1 MPFGAA
7 CVRLV
12 AAEVPLVP
20 RGFAAALP
28 PRVCFSA
35 SRRGRGRTLSP
46 GTMAAAQAAF
56 PGDGD
61 AGSGTHDW
69 VPLSRAEILAIIV
82 FWTFIALFT
91 VANVHLDRYAYQPH
105 PAAHAPQV
113 ALAFVESYLWAAL
126 TPPIFWLSSRFAL
139 DVRPWLRRMLLL
151 LGVGLLVALV
161 VDHLTTFVRLH
172 VLAHHPPH
180 PVVEHGPR
188 LGGIELWFLNDLIV
202 YLAVLAAGFA
212 REYFIRYRGRVE
224 ETVRLQAQADRL
236 HAQLAEARLDA
247 LRTQLDPHFLFNT
260 LNAVS
265 ALVERDPRGVRR
277 MISLL
282 GELLRH
288 TLDGAREQEVPLAQ
302 EMRVVERYLEIMQIR
317 FEGRLELA
325 VHTSPA
331 VAGALVPSLVL
342 QPLVE
347 NALRHGIDRTTGT
360 GRVQITAAEQDGRVV
375 LRVRDHGP
383 GLAPDAAE
391 GVGVRNTRARL
402 QQLYGDAQSFT
413 LAPAEGGGTVAEVTL
428 PYHTA
433 ADLRVSGVDDG

>member
-1 MPFGAA
+1 
-7 CVRLV
+7 
-12 AAEVPLVP
+12 
-20 RGFAAALP
+20 
-28 PRVCFSA
+28 
-35 SRRGRGRTLSP
+35 
-46 GTMAAAQAAF
+46 MAAAQAAF
-56 PGDGD
+56 PADGE
-61 AGSGTHDW
+61 GGTQER
-69 VPLSRAEILAIIV
+69 VPLSRAEILAIVV
-82 FWTFIALFT
+82 FWTFIALLT
-91 VANVHLDRYAYQPH
+91 VANVHLDRYSYQPY
-105 PAAHAPQV
+105 PTARGPQV
-113 ALAFVESYLWAAL
+113 VLAFVESYLWALL
-126 TPPIFWLSSRFAL
+126 TPPIFRLSSRFAL
-139 DVRPWLRRMLLL
+139 DTRHWLRRMLML
-151 LGVGLLVALV
+151 LGTGLLVALF
-161 VDHLTTFVRLH
+161 VDHVTTFLRLH
-172 VLAHHPPH
+172 ALVTHHAAHAARD
-180 PVVEHGPR
+180 HGPR
-188 LGGIELWFLNDLIV
+188 LGGIELWFLNDFIV
-202 YLAVLAAGFA
+202 YLAVVAAGFA

-224 ETVRLQAQADRL
+224 ETVRLQAQAAGLR
-236 HAQLAEARLDA
+236 AQLAEARLDA

-317 FEGRLELA
+317 FEGRLELS

-331 VAGALVPSLVL
+331 VGEALVPSLVL

-360 GRVQITAAEQDGRVV
+360 GRVEITATLRDGRLV

-383 GLAPDAAE
+383 GPAPGAAE

-402 QQLYGDAQSFT
+402 EQLYGDAQSFA

-433 ADLRVSGVDDG
+433 ADLRVSGVDHG

>member
-1 MPFGAA
+1 
-7 CVRLV
+7 
-12 AAEVPLVP
+12 
-20 RGFAAALP
+20 
-28 PRVCFSA
+28 
-35 SRRGRGRTLSP
+35 
-46 GTMAAAQAAF
+46 MAAAHTAF
-56 PGDGD
+56 PGDGK
-61 AGSGTHDW
+61 AGTGTYER
-69 VPLSRAEILAIIV
+69 VPLSRAEILAIVV
-82 FWTFIALFT
+82 FWTFIALLT
-91 VANVHLDRYAYQPH
+91 IANFHLDRYSYQPY
-105 PAAHAPQV
+105 PGGRGPQV

-139 DVRPWLRRMLLL
+139 DARPWLRRMLLL
-151 LGVGLLVALV
+151 LVVGLLVALT
-161 VDHLTTFVRLH
+161 VDHVTTFLRLH
-172 VLAHHPPH
+172 AMVTHHQPH
-180 PVVEHGPR
+180 PVPDHGPR

-236 HAQLAEARLDA
+236 HAQLAQARLDA

-288 TLDGAREQEVPLAQ
+288 TLEGAREQEVPLAQ

-331 VAGALVPSLVL
+331 VAEALVPSLVL

-383 GLAPDAAE
+383 GLSPAATE

-402 QQLYGDAQSFT
+402 EQLYGDAQSFT
-413 LAPAEGGGTVAEVTL
+413 LRPAEGGGTVAEVTL

-433 ADLRVSGVDDG
+433 ADLRVSGVAHG

>member
-1 MPFGAA
+1 MLQETL
-7 CVRLV
+7 RD
-12 AAEVPLVP
+12 
-20 RGFAAALP
+20 
-28 PRVCFSA
+28 
-35 SRRGRGRTLSP
+35 GRTLSP
-46 GTMAAAQAAF
+46 ETMAAAHAAF
-56 PGDGD
+56 PGDPEPG
-61 AGSGTHDW
+61 AGTHDR
-69 VPLSRAEILAIIV
+69 VPLSRAELLAIVV
-82 FWTFIALFT
+82 FWTFIALLT
-91 VANVHLDRYAYQPH
+91 VANVHLDRYSYQPF
-105 PAAHAPQV
+105 PAARGPQV
-113 ALAFVESYLWAAL
+113 VLAFVESYVWAAL

-151 LGVGLLVALV
+151 LGAGLLVALV
-161 VDHLTTFVRLH
+161 VDHLTTFLRLH

-180 PVVEHGPR
+180 PVVEHGLR
-188 LGGIELWFLNDLIV
+188 LGGIELWFLNDLII

-236 HAQLAEARLDA
+236 HAQLAQARLDA

-260 LNAVS
+260 LNAIS

-277 MISLL
+277 MISRL

-288 TLDGAREQEVPLAQ
+288 TLEGAREQEVPLAQ
-302 EMRVVERYLEIMQIR
+302 EMQVVERYLEIMQIR
-317 FEGRLELA
+317 FEERLELS

-331 VAGALVPSLVL
+331 VAEALVPSLVL

-347 NALRHGIDRTTGT
+347 NAVRHGTDRTTGT
-360 GRVQITAAEQDGRVV
+360 GRIEIAASREDDRVV

-383 GLAPDAAE
+383 GLADAAAE

-402 QQLYGDAQSFT
+402 EQLYGDAQSFT
-413 LAPAEGGGTVAEVTL
+413 LTPAEGGGTVAEVTL

-433 ADLRVSGVDDG
+433 ADLRVSGVADG

>member
-1 MPFGAA
+1 
-7 CVRLV
+7 
-12 AAEVPLVP
+12 
-20 RGFAAALP
+20 
-28 PRVCFSA
+28 
-35 SRRGRGRTLSP
+35 
-46 GTMAAAQAAF
+46 MAAAQAAF
-56 PGDGD
+56 PDDGI
-61 AGSGTHDW
+61 AGGGTHERA
-69 VPLSRAEILAIIV
+69 PLSRAEVLAIVI
-82 FWTFIALFT
+82 FWTFIALLT
-91 VANVHLDRYAYQPH
+91 IANVHLDRYSYQPS
-105 PAAHAPQV
+105 PGARAPQV
-113 ALAFVESYLWAAL
+113 VLAFMESYLWAVL

-139 DVRPWLRRMLLL
+139 DSRRWVRRMLAL
-151 LGVGLLVALV
+151 LGTGVLVALV
-161 VDHLTTFVRLH
+161 VDHVTTFVRLH
-172 VLAHHPPH
+172 VLAHHAPH
-180 PVVEHGPR
+180 MIPSHGPR

-224 ETVRLQAQADRL
+224 ETVRLQAQAAGLR
-236 HAQLAEARLDA
+236 AQLAEARLDA

-325 VHTSPA
+325 VHAGPA
-331 VAGALVPSLVL
+331 VGEALVPSLVL

-347 NALRHGIDRTTGT
+347 NALRHGIDRSTGT
-360 GRVQITAAEQDGRVV
+360 GRVEITADERDGRLV

-383 GLAPDAAE
+383 GLSPAAAE

-402 QQLYGDAQSFT
+402 EQLYGDAQSFALT
-413 LAPAEGGGTVAEVTL
+413 PAEGGGTVAEVTL

-433 ADLRVSGVDDG
+433 ADLRVSGVDHG